1 MFKKYES
8 DVGWFSTLS
17 SCFIII
23 LFILLMSSLSIN
35 LVYNKNMIQRAAAQ
49 TYTQNYSSNL
59 LTNNTNIY
67 SHEYAIH
74 YDRGGGQIPTLRTS
88 CTIYTKSL
96 QPHQGQEIK
105 KMVHDARFFDL
116 PTNLLP
122 KGDAADYVGY
132 TITVEEEGKR
142 KHTVETSA
150 FTAPAELKTF
160 IEYLNSQLSNPNGLC
175 IGR

>member
-1 MFKKYES
+1 
-8 DVGWFSTLS
+8 
-17 SCFIII
+17 
-23 LFILLMSSLSIN
+23 MSSLSIN
-35 LVYNKNMIQRAAAQ
+35 LVYNKNMIQRAVAQ

-59 LTNNTNIY
+59 STNNTNTY
-67 SHEYAIH
+67 SQEYTIR
-74 YDRGGGQIPTLRTS
+74 YDRSGGQIPTLTS

-96 QPHQGQEIK
+96 QSHQAQEIK

-122 KGDAADYVGY
+122 KGGAADYVGY

-150 FTAPAELKTF
+150 FTAPTELKTF
-160 IEYLNSQLSNPNGLC
+160 IEYLNSQLSNPNGRC